1 MCLVI
6 SDNILTARGKENK
19 VEREEGG
26 REVESK
32 MNGTSSK
39 QQPSRALPLPPR
51 SLPPKPLQKPTALA
65 VESTS
70 TSTNKREEEEG
81 RREGGGKVESKNT
94 IGTRSLLSHPTLP
107 PPLPKTNI
115 SIYKNNDNDNN
126 NRSQRIDT
134 HNKN

>member
-70 TSTNKREEEEG
+70 TSTNKREEEEEEG

-107 PPLPKTNI
+107 PSLPKTNI
-115 SIYKNNDNDNN
+115 SIDKNNDNN
-126 NRSQRIDT
+126 NRSQRIDN

>member
-32 MNGTSSK
+32 LNGASSK

-51 SLPPKPLQKPTALA
+51 SLPPKPLQKPTAPVSPSKQNNVSPSPA
-65 VESTS
+65 PGKWARSPRESA
-70 TSTNKREEEEG
+70 NCA
-81 RREGGGKVESKNT
+81 
-94 IGTRSLLSHPTLP
+94 
-107 PPLPKTNI
+107 
-115 SIYKNNDNDNN
+115 
-126 NRSQRIDT
+126 
-134 HNKN
+134 